1 MGGINEN
8 VVYMI
13 TMVIYLVVSGYIIT
27 RKNTQE
33 IIEATTFDKKTLIG
47 ITVLFLWSFVSL
59 SAVSTFIYFQF

>member
-1 MGGINEN
+1 
-8 VVYMI
+8 
-13 TMVIYLVVSGYIIT
+13 MVIYLVVSGYIIT